1 MEEQKSETTT
11 SSDVKVIH
19 VKIIDGTSADIYEI
33 GQAMKTF
40 SENLPYRLEAI
51 ITNDKIV
58 LQDVDT
64 LIKELLVLRK
74 QIKTEERFKWNM
86 L

>member
-1 MEEQKSETTT
+1 
-11 SSDVKVIH
+11 
-19 VKIIDGTSADIYEI
+19 
-33 GQAMKTF
+33 MKTF

-74 QIKTEERFKWNM
+74 QIKTEERFK
-86 L
+86 